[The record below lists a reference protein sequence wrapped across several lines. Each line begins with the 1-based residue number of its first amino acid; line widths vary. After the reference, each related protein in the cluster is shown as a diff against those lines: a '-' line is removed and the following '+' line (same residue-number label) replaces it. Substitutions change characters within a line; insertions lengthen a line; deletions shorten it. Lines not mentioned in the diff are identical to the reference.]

1 MFEVGSYVIYRSEGV
16 CVISDIRSE
25 SFGMIGKEEYYYI
38 LTPVNDGKSTVFV
51 PLANEKL
58 VGFMRRLLTAEEISA
73 MLEELRDQ
81 RMEWIPDSRA
91 RNNAF
96 KEIILR
102 GDRRELIVLVNTV
115 SEKLDQIAESGRK
128 AGSTDLNAIHRA
140 EKMLYEE
147 FSATTDIASMDK
159 IIPLL
164 RGEIT
169 LLARKKNK

>member
-25 SFGMIGKEEYYYI
+25 SFGMIGKEEQYYI

-58 VGFMRRLLTAEEISA
+58 VGFMRRLMSAEEINA
-73 MLEELRDQ
+73 MLGELRDE
-81 RMEWIPDSRA
+81 RMEWITDSRA

-96 KEIILR
+96 KEILLR

-115 SEKLDQIAESGRK
+115 SEKLDQIADSGRK
-128 AGSTDLNAIHRA
+128 AGSTDLNALHKA
-140 EKMLYEE
+140 ERMLYEE
-147 FSATTDIASMDK
+147 FSATTDVASMDK

-164 RGEIT
+164 RGQIS
-169 LLARKKNK
+169 LSPRKKDN